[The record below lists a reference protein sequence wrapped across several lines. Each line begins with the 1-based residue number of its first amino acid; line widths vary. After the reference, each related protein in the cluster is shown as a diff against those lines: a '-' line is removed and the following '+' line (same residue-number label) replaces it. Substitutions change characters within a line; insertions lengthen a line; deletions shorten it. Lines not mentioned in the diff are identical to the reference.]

1 MIGDLQVTCK
11 DDGDPFELADETG
24 ARVTA
29 THDVSS

>member
-1 MIGDLQVTCK
+1 VTHK
-11 DDGDPFELADETG
+11 SPVKTTATSLERADETG